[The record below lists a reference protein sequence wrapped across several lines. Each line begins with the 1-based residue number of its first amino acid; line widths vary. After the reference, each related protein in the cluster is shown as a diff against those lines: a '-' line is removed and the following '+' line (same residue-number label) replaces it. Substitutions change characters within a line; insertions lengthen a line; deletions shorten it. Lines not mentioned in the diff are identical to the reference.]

1 MSNKKENTYFGL
13 STPMGR
19 SATATIRISGK
30 KAKEALQRLS
40 SRKLK
45 NPKHRMSVVL
55 NIYNKNN
62 SLIDNVL
69 VSFFESPNS
78 YTGDD
83 LVEIHTHGNPII
95 VNRVYEAL
103 LDFGLRIADPG
114 EFTRAAYLNNK
125 IDLVQAEGVLSLIN
139 ANTKEGVSLSLNNI
153 SGSLSTKTKKMRKD
167 IISALGF
174 VEYELDI
181 SEVDTQKD
189 TTLKTHKTIKTI
201 LLETKELI
209 STAKYARIKTVGA
222 RVVIY
227 GEPNVGKSTLF
238 NSLLNYERSIVTN
251 ISGTTRDT
259 IEETSTVGSHS
270 VVFIDTAGIRTTN
283 DPVEKLGIVRTQEK
297 IIEADLSIKIITKIP
312 KTSKAKSKN
321 NITVLN
327 KIDLLSDN
335 ELTNIKNNKNIICV
349 SAKHK
354 TGLPL
359 LLKRINKKLSLDA
372 LNKSENQ
379 ITSIRQEKSLKKIQR
394 ELKKA
399 LKNKEENLEIIAH
412 HLGVAIKEFDSFL
425 GKTSP
430 DDILESVFSNF
441 CVGK

>member
-1 MSNKKENTYFGL
+1 MSNKKKDTYFGL
-13 STPMGR
+13 STPLGR

-30 KAKEALQRLS
+30 KAKEVLCRLS
-40 SRKLK
+40 SEKLK
-45 NPKHRMSVVL
+45 DPKHRVSVAL
-55 NIYNKNN
+55 DIYNKNN
-62 SLIDNVL
+62 NLLDNVL
-69 VSFFESPNS
+69 VSFFKGPNS

-83 LVEIHTHGNPII
+83 LVEIHTHGNPVII
-95 VNRVYEAL
+95 DRVYNAL

-125 IDLVQAEGVLSLIN
+125 IDLVQAESVLSLIN
-139 ANTKEGVSLSLNNI
+139 ANTKEGVNLSLNNI
-153 SGSLSTKTKKMRKD
+153 SGSLSTKTKKMRED
-167 IISALGF
+167 IIMALGL

-181 SEVDTQKD
+181 SEIDTQRE
-189 TTLKTHKTIKTI
+189 TVLKTHKAIKPI

-209 STAKYARIKTVGA
+209 LTAKYARIKTVGA
-222 RVVIY
+222 SVVIY
-227 GEPNVGKSTLF
+227 GKPNVGKSTLF
-238 NSLLNYERSIVTN
+238 NTLLNYERSIVTN

-259 IEETSTVGSHS
+259 IEETSTVGNHS
-270 VVFIDTAGIRTTN
+270 VVFVDTAGIRTTN
-283 DPVEKLGIVRTQEK
+283 DPVEKLGVVRTQDK
-297 IIEADLSIKIITKIP
+297 IIEADLSIHVVNKVP
-312 KTSKAKSKN
+312 KTTKTKPKN

-327 KIDLLSDN
+327 KIDLLSDH
-335 ELTNIKNNKNIICV
+335 EITKAQSNKNIICV

-354 TGLPL
+354 IGLPL
-359 LLKRINKKLSLDA
+359 LLKSINKKLNLSS

-379 ITSIRQEKSLKKIQR
+379 ITSIRQEKSLKIIQR

-412 HLGVAIKEFDSFL
+412 HLSVAIKEFDGFL